1 MTATRTPVEPAEPHG
16 THPAPTTPAV
26 TPAAPTAHAA
36 PTPEAPAP
44 APEALAAVLA
54 ALRAA
59 LPEDAL
65 STDPGLLRARAQ
77 DGSAT
82 PPAGAPLALVE
93 PSTTAEVAAVLRA
106 AHAHRVPVVPQGAL
120 SGLAGGANA
129 VAGAIL
135 LSTARMTQIRRIDPV
150 DQVAVVQPGVVTRD
164 LVEAVAARGLFYPPD
179 PASYAQSTIGG
190 NIATNAG
197 GMRCVKYGVT
207 RDFVRSLEVVLAD
220 GTVVRTAPGT
230 VKAVAG
236 LDLTG
241 LVVGSEGTL
250 AVVTEA
256 TLGLLPAPGPD
267 RGVCATFA
275 TVADALEAANA
286 IIASPHRPSTLE
298 LLDGVVLAALVAY
311 DPDAGLPAGAEAMLL
326 AITDEAVG
334 GVEDVAAYEAVAR
347 ACGALT
353 VDVAH
358 DPERLHALLRARRAF
373 NPAMRAVRGGS
384 INEDVAV
391 PRTRLPELLARLGDV
406 AAQVGLPI
414 GTGGHVGDGNLH
426 PVIAF
431 DPADDAQVAAAA
443 EAHQRVL
450 GLAVE
455 LGGTVTGEHGI
466 GTEKRGALAGELGER
481 VLEIQRGIKAVLD
494 PRGILNPGK
503 KL

>member
-1 MTATRTPVEPAEPHG
+1 MTGTRTPVDPGP
-16 THPAPTTPAV
+16 V
-26 TPAAPTAHAA
+26 DPAAPT
-36 PTPEAPAP
+36 PAP
-44 APEALAAVLA
+44 DAAALAAVLA
-54 ALRAA
+54 DLRAA
-59 LPEDAL
+59 LPTEAL
-65 STDPGLLRARAQ
+65 VTDPAALRARAQ

-82 PPAGAPLALVE
+82 PPTGDAVALVQ
-93 PSTTAEVAAVLRA
+93 PSTTAEVSAVLRA
-106 AHAHRVPVVPQGAL
+106 AHAHGVPVVPQGAL

-129 VAGAIL
+129 VPGAIL
-135 LSTARMTQIRRIDPV
+135 LSTARMTAIRRIDPV

-164 LVEAVAARGLFYPPD
+164 LVDAVAARGLFYPPD

-220 GTVVRTAPGT
+220 GTVIRTSPET

-267 RGVCATFA
+267 RGVSATFA

-298 LLDGVVLAALVAY
+298 LLDGVVLASLVAY

-326 AITDEAVG
+326 AITDEAAG
-334 GVEDVAAYEAVAR
+334 GVQDVAAYEAIAR
-347 ACGALT
+347 AHGALT

-358 DPERLHALLRARRAF
+358 DEARLHALLRARRAF

-391 PRTRLPELLARLGDV
+391 PRTRLPELLERLGDI
-406 AAQVGLPI
+406 AAKVGLPI

-431 DPADDAQVAAAA
+431 DPADPAQVDAAA
-443 EAHQRVL
+443 EAHRRIL

-481 VLEIQRGIKAVLD
+481 VLAIQRGIKQVLD
-494 PRGILNPGK
+494 PRHILNPGK